1 MSLTLIALLCLVLMI
16 VALSVKRIPEGQVYS
31 LHRLGRP
38 ARLLTPGTHVVL
50 PLLERVAHKISLTGR
65 TLRLDETLA
74 ISGAA
79 PRAVRATLYW
89 QVLDPARA
97 ETMIESA
104 DAQLRARAQTI
115 LLAIDPQTPASERNA
130 ALKQTLNAAMQAH
143 GLLVTRIDTELD

>member
-1 MSLTLIALLCLVLMI
+1 MPLTLIALLCLVLMV
-16 VALSVKRIPEGQVYS
+16 VALSIKRIPEGQVYS

-38 ARLLTPGTHVVL
+38 ARLLTPGTHMVL

-74 ISGAA
+74 QGGAA
-79 PRAVRATLYW
+79 ARAVRATLYW

-97 ETMIESA
+97 ENMIEGA
-104 DAQLRARAQTI
+104 DALLQARARSV
-115 LLAIDPQTPASERNA
+115 LLGIDPQAPVGERNA
-130 ALKQTLNAAMQAH
+130 VLKRTLNAAVEAH

>member
-1 MSLTLIALLCLVLMI
+1 MPLTLIALFCLVLTV

-38 ARLLTPGTHVVL
+38 ARLLTPGTHMVL

-74 ISGAA
+74 IGAA
-79 PRAVRATLYW
+79 PRAVHATLYW

-97 ETMIESA
+97 ETVIEGA
-104 DAQLRARAQTI
+104 DALMRARAQTA
-115 LLAIDPQTPASERNA
+115 LLAIDPDAPARERNA
-130 ALKQTLNAAMQAH
+130 ALKLALNAALEAH
-143 GLLVTRIDTELD
+143 GLLVTRVDAELG

>member
-1 MSLTLIALLCLVLMI
+1 MSLTLIALLCPVLMI
-16 VALSVKRIPEGQVYS
+16 IALSVKRIPEGHVYS

-74 ISGAA
+74 CNGAT
-79 PRAVRATLYW
+79 PRAVHATLYW

-97 ETMIESA
+97 ETMIEGA
-104 DAQLRARAQTI
+104 DALLRARAQAV
-115 LLAIDPQTPASERNA
+115 LMAIDPQTPVSERNA
-130 ALKQTLNAAMQAH
+130 ALKRTLNTSVEAH

>member
-1 MSLTLIALLCLVLMI
+1 MPLTLIALFCLVLTV

-38 ARLLTPGTHVVL
+38 ARLLTPGTHMVL

-74 ISGAA
+74 IGAA
-79 PRAVRATLYW
+79 PRAVHATLYW

-97 ETMIESA
+97 ETVIEGA
-104 DAQLRARAQTI
+104 DALMRARAQAA
-115 LLAIDPQTPASERNA
+115 LLAIDPDAPARERNA
-130 ALKQTLNAAMQAH
+130 ALKLALNAALEAH
-143 GLLVTRIDTELD
+143 GLLVTRVDAELG

>member
-1 MSLTLIALLCLVLMI
+1 MSLTLIALLCLVLMV

-38 ARLLTPGTHVVL
+38 ARLLTPGTHMVL

-74 ISGAA
+74 IGGAA

-97 ETMIESA
+97 ETVIEGA
-104 DAQLRARAQTI
+104 DALLRARAQAALRT
-115 LLAIDPQTPASERNA
+115 IDPETPARERNA
-130 ALKQTLNAAMQAH
+130 ALKRTLNTAVEAH
-143 GLLVTRIDTELD
+143 GLLVTRIDAELD

>member
-1 MSLTLIALLCLVLMI
+1 MSLTLIALLCLVLMV

-38 ARLLTPGTHVVL
+38 ARLLMPGTHMVM

-104 DAQLRARAQTI
+104 DALLQARAQTI
-115 LLAIDPQTPASERNA
+115 LLAIDPQAPASERNA
-130 ALKQTLNAAMQAH
+130 ALKRTLNAAVQAH

>member
-1 MSLTLIALLCLVLMI
+1 MPLTLIALFCLVLTV

-38 ARLLTPGTHVVL
+38 ARLLTPGTHMVL

-74 ISGAA
+74 IGAA
-79 PRAVRATLYW
+79 PRAVHATLYW

-97 ETMIESA
+97 ETVIEGA
-104 DAQLRARAQTI
+104 DALMRARAQTA
-115 LLAIDPQTPASERNA
+115 LLAIDPDAPARERNA
-130 ALKQTLNAAMQAH
+130 ALKLALNAALEAH
-143 GLLVTRIDTELD
+143 GLLVTRIDAELG

>member
-16 VALSVKRIPEGQVYS
+16 IALSVKHIPEGQVYS

-38 ARLLTPGTHVVL
+38 ARLLTPGTHMVL
-50 PLLERVAHKISLTGR
+50 PLLERVAHKISLGGH

-74 ISGAA
+74 IGGA

-97 ETMIESA
+97 ETVIEGA
-104 DAQLRARAQTI
+104 DTLLRARAQTA
-115 LLAIDPQTPASERNA
+115 LRAIDPEAPARERNA
-130 ALKQTLNAAMQAH
+130 ALKLALNAALQAH
-143 GLLVTRIDTELD
+143 GLLVTRIDAELD

>member
-1 MSLTLIALLCLVLMI
+1 MPLTLIALFCLVLTV

-38 ARLLTPGTHVVL
+38 ARLLTPGTHMVL

-74 ISGAA
+74 IGAA
-79 PRAVRATLYW
+79 PRAVHATLYW

-97 ETMIESA
+97 ETVIEGA
-104 DAQLRARAQTI
+104 DALMRARAQTA
-115 LLAIDPQTPASERNA
+115 LLAIDPDAPARERNA
-130 ALKQTLNAAMQAH
+130 ALKLALNAVLQAH
-143 GLLVTRIDTELD
+143 GLLVTRIDAELD

>member
-1 MSLTLIALLCLVLMI
+1 MSLTLLALFCLALTV
-16 VALSVKRIPEGQVYS
+16 VALSIKRIPEGQVYS

-74 ISGAA
+74 IGAA
-79 PRAVRATLYW
+79 PRAVHATLYW

-97 ETMIESA
+97 ETVIEGA
-104 DAQLRARAQTI
+104 DALLRARAQTA
-115 LLAIDPQTPASERNA
+115 LLAIDPDAPVRERNA
-130 ALKQTLNAAMQAH
+130 ALKSTLNATLEAH
-143 GLLVTRIDTELD
+143 GLLVTRIDAELG